1 MAWVKECATCKKEME
16 VMRCTKRYCSNA
28 CRQRANREPSA
39 KESIADAEKDAKSA
53 INRILWHDGGQ
64 DQRRAQNALKA
75 IVMHAATYLSPEH
88 QADIAKQ
95 LNDVS
100 HDYQISI
107 ALQRSV
113 TIDRQEP

>member
-1 MAWVKECATCKKEME
+1 MIKECAICHKPME
-16 VMRCTKRYCSNA
+16 TKRCTKRFCSDA
-28 CRQRANREPSA
+28 CRQRSNREPDA
-39 KESIADAEKDAKSA
+39 KQVIADAEHDARAA
-53 INRILWHDGGQ
+53 INRILWHDGGL
-64 DQRRAQNALKA
+64 DHRRAQNALKSL
-75 IVMHAATYLSPEH
+75 VMYAATYLSPEH

>member
-1 MAWVKECATCKKEME
+1 MIKQCAVCKSPME
-16 VMRCTKRYCSNA
+16 TKRCTKRFCSGT

-53 INRILWHDGGQ
+53 INRILWHDGGS

-88 QADIAKQ
+88 QVDIAKQ

-100 HDYQISI
+100 HEYQISI

-113 TIDRQEP
+113 TIDHK